1 MLVSKKRVFSSY
13 ESFDNSAKLE
23 GIRQSFKEI
32 ETNLSSVIYRRKNV
46 RSGLIGNEGFFINL
60 GKIGVG
66 KLRASDIKSN
76 ISADIE
82 VVNKSKLILNVV
94 SNKIKIKVLN
104 FIKLIRANYQHSIV
118 NVNYSCD

>member
-1 MLVSKKRVFSSY
+1 MLVSKKRVFSPY

-104 FIKLIRANYQHSIV
+104 FIKLVRANYQHSIV